1 MPYFQTINKNRNM
14 YNDFEKFAISRGCS
28 SNRLNGYQKYTNGI
42 ISPTIVE
49 ERQLNV
55 ATMDVFSRLMA
66 DRIIFLGAPIDSDVA
81 NIITSQL
88 LYLNSIDSDSDVKL
102 FINSPGGSI
111 CDGLAIYDA
120 MNFIDPNVATY
131 AMGMAAS
138 MGSVL
143 LSAGVKGKRF
153 ALPHSKVL
161 IHQPM
166 GGVPGGTQESD
177 FRIAYEEIKKYKESL
192 YNILSEATGQPYEKI
207 ETDADRD
214 KWFTAQEAKD
224 YGLIDEVITKR
235 K

>member
-1 MPYFQTINKNRNM
+1 M
-14 YNDFEKFAISRGCS
+14 YNDFEKFAISRGIS
-28 SNRLNGYQKYTNGI
+28 SSRLNGYQKYTNGI

-55 ATMDVFSRLMA
+55 ATMDVFSRLMV

-81 NIITSQL
+81 NIITSQM

-120 MNFIDPNVATY
+120 MNFIDPDVATY
-131 AMGMAAS
+131 GIGMAAS

-143 LSAGVKGKRF
+143 LSAGVKGKRY

-177 FRIAYEEIKKYKESL
+177 FRIAYEEIKKYKETL
-192 YNILSEATGQPYEKI
+192 YNILSEATGQTYEKI
-207 ETDADRD
+207 EADADRD

-235 K
+235 I